1 MSAAARAYGASRAA
15 LGPRALEADVFRR
28 VVGAL
33 RFAADPI
40 SVERALADNRR
51 LWVAI
56 EGALSDPTNALPVP
70 IRASLVSLGRAVMR
84 EMEQEPPDMGFL
96 IEVNESVAAGLA
108 GG

>member
-1 MSAAARAYGASRAA
+1 MSLAARAYGASRAA

-33 RFAADPI
+33 RVAAEP
-40 SVERALADNRR
+40 VAVARALADNRR
-51 LWVAI
+51 LWVAV
-56 EGALSDPTNALPVP
+56 EGAVSDPTNALPAP
-70 IRASLVSLGRAVMR
+70 LRASLISIGRAVVR
-84 EMEQEPPDMGFL
+84 EMDQEPPDVQFL